1 MDKDLKFTKLFLE
14 CTEKVKTLTVS
25 QELMLKLYALY
36 KQVTIGNIPD
46 NYPEPSFF
54 DVRGNA
60 KYTAWKAVKNKSKND
75 AMKEYIQTVALLAR
89 QQN

>member
-1 MDKDLKFTKLFLE
+1 MENLFNQAAV
-14 CTEKVKTLTVS
+14 KVKELTVS
-25 QELMLKLYALY
+25 TDIQLKLYALY

>member
-1 MDKDLKFTKLFLE
+1 MENLFNQAAV
-14 CTEKVKTLTVS
+14 KVKELTVS
-25 QELMLKLYALY
+25 TDIQLNLYALY
-36 KQVTIGNIPD
+36 KQVTVGNIPD

-75 AMKEYIQTVALLAR
+75 AMKEYIQTVAVL
-89 QQN
+89 NKKS

>member
-1 MDKDLKFTKLFLE
+1 MENLFNQAVV
-14 CTEKVKTLTVS
+14 KVKELTVS
-25 QELMLKLYALY
+25 TDIQLRLYALY

-54 DVRGNA
+54 DIRGNA

-75 AMKEYIQTVALLAR
+75 AMKEYIQTVAML
-89 QQN
+89 NKKV